1 MGVVDQ
7 KDRDESEFQGFV
19 LARRRAL
26 MRTAY
31 LLTGDTGRAEDL
43 VQTALAKAYVAWRRV
58 RDVDDPSAYV
68 ARILINAH
76 TSEQRR
82 KRVREWFPGTVPE
95 PAVSDRAEAVADRSA
110 LMAALATLAPRQRAV
125 VVLRFWEDRSENDV
139 AHLLGCSIG
148 TVRSQAFR
156 GLAKLRASPELSRL
170 FEHSKV
176 TEGLG
181 R

>member
-7 KDRDESEFQGFV
+7 SDRNESEFQDFV

-26 MRTAY
+26 MHTAY
-31 LLTGDTGRAEDL
+31 LLTGDAGRAEDL

-58 RDVDDPSAYV
+58 RDVEDPDAYV
-68 ARILINAH
+68 RRILINAH
-76 TSEQRR
+76 ASERRR

-95 PAVSDRAEAVADRSA
+95 PAVADRAEAVADRSA
-110 LMAALATLAPRQRAV
+110 LMAALGSLAPRQRAV

-139 AHLLGCSIG
+139 AHLLGCSVG
-148 TVRSQAFR
+148 TVRSQASR

-170 FEHSKV
+170 FDHSEV
-176 TEGLG
+176 TERLG

>member
-7 KDRDESEFQGFV
+7 KDRYESEFQGFV
-19 LARRRAL
+19 LGRRRAL

-31 LLTGDTGRAEDL
+31 LLTGDPGRAEDL

-58 RDVDDPSAYV
+58 RDVDDPDAYV

-95 PAVSDRAEAVADRSA
+95 RAVGDRADAVADRSA

-125 VVLRFWEDRSENDV
+125 IVLRFWEDRSENDV
-139 AHLLGCSIG
+139 AHLLGCSVG
-148 TVRSQAFR
+148 TVRSQTSR
-156 GLAKLRASPELSRL
+156 GLAKLRASPELSPL
-170 FEHSKV
+170 FDHSEV
-176 TEGLG
+176 TEGTG

>member
-7 KDRDESEFQGFV
+7 RDRNESEFQDFV

-26 MRTAY
+26 MHTAY

-43 VQTALAKAYVAWRRV
+43 VQTALAKAYTAWRRV
-58 RDVDDPSAYV
+58 RDVEDPDAYV

-76 TSEQRR
+76 ASERRR
-82 KRVREWFPGTVPE
+82 KRVREWLPGTVPE
-95 PAVSDRAEAVADRSA
+95 SAVADRAQAVADRSA
-110 LMAALATLAPRQRAV
+110 LMAALASLAPRQRAV
-125 VVLRFWEDRSENDV
+125 VVLRFWEDRSESDV
-139 AHLLGCSIG
+139 ARLLGCSVG
-148 TVRSQAFR
+148 SVRSQASR

-170 FEHSKV
+170 FDHSEV
-176 TEGLG
+176 TERLG

>member
-7 KDRDESEFQGFV
+7 KDHHEGEFRDFV

-43 VQTALAKAYVAWRRV
+43 VQTTLAKAFVAWRRV
-58 RDVDDPSAYV
+58 RAVDDPDAYV

-76 TSEQRR
+76 NSEQRR
-82 KRVREWFPGTVPE
+82 KRVREWLPGTVP
-95 PAVSDRAEAVADRSA
+95 DRAAADGAEVVADRSA

-139 AHLLGCSIG
+139 AHLLGCSVG
-148 TVRSQAFR
+148 TVRSQASR
-156 GLAKLRASPELSRL
+156 GLAKLRTSPELSPL
-170 FEHSKV
+170 FDRSEV
-176 TEGLG
+176 TRGLG
-181 R
+181 L

>member
-1 MGVVDQ
+1 MGVIDH
-7 KDRDESEFQGFV
+7 KDRHESEFQGFV
-19 LARRRAL
+19 LGRRKAL

-58 RDVDDPSAYV
+58 RDVDDPDAYV

-76 TSEQRR
+76 ASEQRR
-82 KRVREWFPGTVPE
+82 KRVREWLPGTVPE
-95 PAVSDRAEAVADRSA
+95 AAVGDRAEAVADRSA
-110 LMAALATLAPRQRAV
+110 LMSALAALAPRQRAV

-139 AHLLGCSIG
+139 AHLLGCSVG

-156 GLAKLRASPELSRL
+156 GLAKLRANPELSRL
-170 FEHSKV
+170 FDHSEV
-176 TEGLG
+176 TERLG